1 MKPKEAIEVLK
12 GMQNPLQ
19 DYAEMVGAPTW
30 ACGCQYVYP
39 APEDYAIE
47 AAIIALEE
55 KENRKWVLVD
65 ERSPDKRG
73 DYWVTMRHLDGS
85 ITTEKMFWSP
95 DWPHEDA
102 WNEVVVAW
110 QPYYC
115 PEPFVPQNFSILTM
129 KGRLSMSEFK
139 KYHIEES
146 FSVGVAATVW
156 ARSEEEAIERVKKDA
171 QHDLLSLSTSDTEVF
186 SAEFKQV
193 TYID

>member
-1 MKPKEAIEVLK
+1 MRSNRALDAEAVGRLVQQLWSAVGLDGELIFPGDRRKENMKPKDAIELLK

-30 ACGCQYVYP
+30 SYGCRYVYP
-39 APEDYAIE
+39 DPEDYAIE
-47 AAIIALEE
+47 EAIIALEE
-55 KENRKWVLVD
+55 KEKRKWVLVD
-65 ERSPDKRG
+65 ERLPDKPG

-115 PEPFVPQNFSILTM
+115 PEPFITQN
-129 KGRLSMSEFK
+129 
-139 KYHIEES
+139 
-146 FSVGVAATVW
+146 
-156 ARSEEEAIERVKKDA
+156 
-171 QHDLLSLSTSDTEVF
+171 
-186 SAEFKQV
+186 
-193 TYID
+193 